1 VVQNLAYALIQVVH
15 NFGAA
20 AVVGLSVSGLWLR
33 ERPIA
38 RRLVLL
44 LAVAW
49 AVQAVTGALFGA
61 TSYHFYGH
69 FPDIHGIA
77 VDALFIKVGCAVA
90 GFLLAGFACLWW
102 ECAQRHAFPI
112 WLMLCLLA
120 SVALSS
126 AAFLRWFS

>member
-1 VVQNLAYALIQVVH
+1 MVQNLAYALIQVVH

-20 AVVGLSVSGLWLR
+20 AVVGLSVCGLWLCK
-33 ERPIA
+33 RPIA

-44 LAVAW
+44 VAVAW

-77 VDALFIKVGCAVA
+77 VDALFIKAGCAVA
-90 GFLLAGFACLWW
+90 GFLLAGIVYLRW
-102 ECAQRHAFPI
+102 EGMQRHA
-112 WLMLCLLA
+112 LMVWVILCLLA
-120 SVALSS
+120 STALSS

>member
-1 VVQNLAYALIQVVH
+1 MLQNLIYALIQIAH

-20 AVVGLSVSGLWLR
+20 AVVGFSVAGLWLR

-44 LAVAW
+44 VAVAW
-49 AVQAVTGALFGA
+49 ALQAITGALFGA

-77 VDALFIKVGCAVA
+77 VDALFVKAGCAVA
-90 GFLLAGFACLWW
+90 GFLLAGVAYCWW
-102 ECAQRHAFPI
+102 GCAQRHALTV

-120 SVALSS
+120 ATALSA